1 MLIDPQSQGNS
12 WLKKM
17 FKSEDAE
24 SLRVLK
30 VEKTS

>member
-17 FKSEDAE
+17 FKSEDADK
-24 SLRVLK
+24 LRVLK